1 MIADNLCTPALLYI
15 GFTISHIVIDL
26 FNKLYNSALIKF
38 TLMIVFSVILNL
50 LCKSGLGIL
59 SWIIVFIP
67 FILLSTITLWLLVS
81 LGWSIDSGY
90 LYYKIKD
97 ETEVSNQE
105 NGVEIVGQTI
115 DTSKINTLAP
125 ESIDTQTT
133 TDDVNIQDTDNDG
146 SASTSGGS
154 GSASTSGGSGSAST
168 SGGSGSV
175 STSGGSGSASTS
187 DVTAT
192 GYSGCPDNTVWC
204 PTEYKCVALVGAGAG
219 CLTNPQQPSTID
231 TQNNE
236 ASAAG
241 LINGV
246 NQGVNNSPSTTN
258 SNQSV
263 NNANTHIQQYHY

>member
-15 GFTISHIVIDL
+15 GFTILHIVIDL

-154 GSASTSGGSGSAST
+154 GSASTS
-168 SGGSGSV
+168 
-175 STSGGSGSASTS
+175 

-192 GYSGCPDNTVWC
+192 GYSGCPGNTVWC

-246 NQGVNNSPSTTN
+246 NQGVNNTPSTTN

-263 NNANTHIQQYHY
+263 NNANTHIQQYHYQ

>member
-154 GSASTSGGSGSAST
+154 GSASTS
-168 SGGSGSV
+168 
-175 STSGGSGSASTS
+175 

>member
-1 MIADNLCTPALLYI
+1 MEEQ
-15 GFTISHIVIDL
+15 
-26 FNKLYNSALIKF
+26 KLREKRILAE
-38 TLMIVFSVILNL
+38 LNL
-50 LCKSGLGIL
+50 SKL
-59 SWIIVFIP
+59 P
-67 FILLSTITLWLLVS
+67 
-81 LGWSIDSGY
+81 
-90 LYYKIKD
+90 YKIKD

-154 GSASTSGGSGSAST
+154 GSA
-168 SGGSGSV
+168 